1 MSKRDVK
8 QKDELQ
14 LFNYEQN
21 AVRTIDKDG
30 EIWFV
35 AKDVCD
41 ILEIANA
48 RDAVSTLDDDERMT
62 IANTDLLE
70 LPKYSSGVAN
80 TDSSKLR
87 SYTLNMISES
97 GLYTLIFRSNK
108 PEAKAFRRWVTHEV
122 LPSIRKTGKYESPR
136 ANCRRAVEAFIRTQV
151 DPDDDINGE
160 TKHRV
165 YWVERRTKGIG
176 GANFIEVFDL

>member
-1 MSKRDVK
+1 MSE
-8 QKDELQ
+8 KDMKIKC
-14 LFNYEQN
+14 FNYDGEN
-21 AVRTIDKDG
+21 AVRTVEQNG
-30 EIWFV
+30 EVWFV

-41 ILEIANA
+41 VLEIVNA
-48 RDAVSTLDDDERMT
+48 RDAVSTLDDDEKMT

-97 GLYTLIFRSNK
+97 GLYTLIFRSTK

>member
-1 MSKRDVK
+1 MSE
-8 QKDELQ
+8 KDMKIKC
-14 LFNYEQN
+14 FNYDGEN
-21 AVRTIDKDG
+21 AVRTVEQNG
-30 EIWFV
+30 EVWFV

-41 ILEIANA
+41 VLEIVNA
-48 RDAVSTLDDDERMT
+48 RDAVSTLDDDEKMT

-97 GLYTLIFRSNK
+97 GLYTLIFRSTK

-136 ANCRRAVEAFIRTQV
+136 ASCRRAVEAFIRTQT
-151 DPDDDINGE
+151 DPDDTIEGE
-160 TKHRV
+160 KI
-165 YWVERRTKGIG
+165 YWVERRTKGPYG
-176 GANFIEVFDL
+176 VNFVEVFDL

>member
-1 MSKRDVK
+1 MSKKDVK
-8 QKDELQ
+8 QKNEIQ

-35 AKDVCD
+35 AKDVGE
-41 ILEIANA
+41 ILGFSNVRVEIS
-48 RDAVSTLDDDERMT
+48 RLDDDEKREYKIVT
-62 IANTDLLE
+62 PSNGG
-70 LPKYSSGVAN
+70 YSTVN
-80 TDSSKLR
+80 I
-87 SYTLNMISES
+87 ISES